1 MSPPESAA
9 RLTAAQRELL
19 LRFARL
25 HPEYTPVRGLSRRTL
40 EALERKGLVLGMRIT
55 QRGLATAARI
65 SRRRRARKDDEAR
78 ARDVERL
85 REAAR
90 AFSDAVARVGPDEIE
105 FLKARGVYD
114 HIEDTAEYL
123 RLLSD
128 GLRKTGSLDQLPPR
142 PVLGR

>member
-9 RLTAAQRELL
+9 RLTSAQRELL

-25 HPEYTPVRGLSRRTL
+25 HPEYTPLRGLSRRTL
-40 EALERKGLVLGMRIT
+40 EALDRKGLVLGMRIT
-55 QRGLATAARI
+55 RLGLETAARI
-65 SRRRRARKDDEAR
+65 TRRRRARTEGDAR
-78 ARDVERL
+78 AQEVERL

-90 AFSDAVARVGPDEIE
+90 VFSDAVARVGPDEIE

-128 GLRKTGSLDQLPPR
+128 GLRKTESLVRLPPR

>member
-1 MSPPESAA
+1 MSRPESAA

-40 EALERKGLVLGMRIT
+40 EALERKGLVLGMGIT
-55 QRGLATAARI
+55 RLGLETAAR
-65 SRRRRARKDDEAR
+65 D
-78 ARDVERL
+78 
-85 REAAR
+85 
-90 AFSDAVARVGPDEIE
+90 FSDAVARVGPDEVE

-128 GLRKTGSLDQLPPR
+128 GLRKTGSLAELPPR